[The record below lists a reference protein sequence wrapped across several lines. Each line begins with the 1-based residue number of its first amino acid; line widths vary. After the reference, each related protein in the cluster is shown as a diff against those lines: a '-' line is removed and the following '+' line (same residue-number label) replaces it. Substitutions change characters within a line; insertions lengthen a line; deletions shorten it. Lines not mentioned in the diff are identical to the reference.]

1 MCSYP
6 CSYSVSRLNKP
17 MSYHPF
23 GINSDNTTNGP
34 MGKYYDK
41 NIRND
46 FYVYACHSLMM
57 LLQATFL
64 LLINTMDL
72 QNTKLTRKN

>member
-1 MCSYP
+1 MCAYPFSYT
-6 CSYSVSRLNKP
+6 VKRLNKP
-17 MSYHPF
+17 MIYHPF

-46 FYVYACHSLMM
+46 FYVYA
-57 LLQATFL
+57 
-64 LLINTMDL
+64 NYG
-72 QNTKLTRKN
+72 